1 MRLALYLPRCS
12 TNVTCKQL
20 EVYSIQTNTG
30 LVSPGYETL
39 YVVQYSHTLESP
51 PRQGCRRY
59 VSFELR

>member
-1 MRLALYLPRCS
+1 MRLDLYLPRCS

-39 YVVQYSHTLESP
+39 YVVQYLHTLESP
-51 PRQGCRRY
+51 PRQG
-59 VSFELR
+59 